1 VAVLQK
7 EIDGAP
13 AASVK
18 TAAHPA
24 LPRLHELDGLRGVLA
39 LLVVCYHLS
48 GTLFG
53 LRAELGY
60 WTPVLLEGWYAVDVF
75 FMMSGFVMLLVYGK
89 VFQAGVGA
97 RALADFCRARVARLY
112 PVHLFAMLVIVAGV
126 LPFILRAPELAA
138 PDGRYSWRAAAA
150 SLLML
155 HSPWIDH
162 RTWNY
167 PAWSISAEWH
177 AYVVFPFLVP
187 MALRLKKAPALALVA
202 LAVSI
207 ACGIYLQQLAPDQY
221 PSNGLVVLLRVLALF
236 VGGMALQRLWVGG
249 VVVPTAV
256 GLAATAGTLA
266 LLCSPALAP
275 YAVLLVP
282 VVILTVLQ
290 KNIVQR
296 VMRSGPL
303 LWLGKVSY
311 SLYMTHAIVD
321 IFYLVSV
328 GKVATRLWGGAVL
341 ASTAYQ
347 LGLWLSA
354 IAVALVLG
362 WGTWRFLEL
371 PGRAWAMRLM
381 TGRKAA

>member
-1 VAVLQK
+1 MAVLEKQV
-7 EIDGAP
+7 DAAAAAGAR
-13 AASVK
+13 
-18 TAAHPA
+18 TATHPA

-89 VFQAGVGA
+89 VFEAGVGA
-97 RALADFCRARVARLY
+97 RALADFFRARVARLY

-138 PDGRYSWRAAAA
+138 PDGRYSWHAAWA
-150 SLLML
+150 SLFML

-187 MALRLKKAPALALVA
+187 LASRLRKGPALALVA
-202 LAVSI
+202 LAVAI

-221 PSNGLVVLLRVLALF
+221 PSNGIVVLLRVLPLF
-236 VGGMALQRLWVGG
+236 IGGMALQRLWVGG
-249 VVVPTAV
+249 FTVPTAL
-256 GLAATAGTLA
+256 GLAASAGTLA

-290 KNIVQR
+290 KNILQR
-296 VMRSGPL
+296 AMRSAPL

-347 LGLWLSA
+347 LVLWLSA
-354 IAVALVLG
+354 IVVALLLG
-362 WGTWRFLEL
+362 WCTWRFIEV
-371 PGRAWAMRLM
+371 PGRGWAVRLM
-381 TGRKAA
+381 AGRAA